1 MDFSKDPF
9 CFIEQCLTD
18 AIVGFHADRFV
29 AQRFAKDFLHDVLER
44 FAGRRTISACS
55 GERHSD
61 DRPGDSRQC
70 QVSTVTAQER
80 ADLFAQHGSDGLF
93 LDESF
98 RFLHVLIGLTI
109 RRCGRWCA
117 PFSSW
122 PPDRPDVRS

>member
-1 MDFSKDPF
+1 MGFSKDPF

-61 DRPGDSRQC
+61 DRPEDPRQC
-70 QVSTVTAQER
+70 QV
-80 ADLFAQHGSDGLF
+80 
-93 LDESF
+93 
-98 RFLHVLIGLTI
+98 
-109 RRCGRWCA
+109 
-117 PFSSW
+117 
-122 PPDRPDVRS
+122 